1 MRQPGSTLCL
11 RLWPS
16 WRSAL
21 LPAGD
26 LEMLRRGVLGL
37 VHLSQYTVP
46 CSERSVL
53 GCLPATFLDEMRK
66 KNLLEV
72 QHLSI
77 CFWEVGLL
85 ELFLTP
91 SLWLQR
97 RIVFSRVRV
106 WVESLGPLWQIGIR
120 YVVLRLRE
128 VVLFMVLS
136 CSAPSSPT
144 SVAVNYFDPKIDS
157 TYEPQV
163 KVNSWPLNHHPNLTV
178 MFRAVPCKI

>member
-1 MRQPGSTLCL
+1 MGWINAYGQKRTLPMRQPGSTLCL

-106 WVESLGPLWQIGIR
+106 WVESLAFWR
-120 YVVLRLRE
+120 S
-128 VVLFMVLS
+128 FMADWNS
-136 CSAPSSPT
+136 IC
-144 SVAVNYFDPKIDS
+144 SVAASRSSFVYGI
-157 TYEPQV
+157 E
-163 KVNSWPLNHHPNLTV
+163 L
-178 MFRAVPCKI
+178 